1 MENNNAKF
9 KRKIQQE
16 VHDLA
21 HLRTKSKKLEL
32 VEARARNKRIKT
44 NLDIDA
50 ILEVMAQREL
60 IKMVQRK
67 DDRVNKE

>member
-9 KRKIQQE
+9 KRQIQQE

-21 HLRTKSKKLEL
+21 HLRTKSEKLEL

-44 NLDIDA
+44 NLEIDA
-50 ILEVMAQREL
+50 ILEVMLQREL
-60 IKMVQRK
+60 IKMVKRK
-67 DDRVNKE
+67 DDKEK